1 MKKNKYDLFLILK
14 KLNKFK
20 LLNNLSAL
28 NEEKSKINLVKKTLI
43 EMLSEKST
51 SDSKEEFGSD
61 IKAMASFRASLMN
74 KLEISSNREGH
85 INNEIKENLSE
96 IGKIE
101 KQKETINLR
110 KKMNQ
115 SKLDN
120 LSELKKENYFRPK
133 NIPLL

>member
-96 IGKIE
+96 IAKIE

>member
-43 EMLSEKST
+43 EMLSEKNT

-61 IKAMASFRASLMN
+61 IKAKASF
-74 KLEISSNREGH
+74 
-85 INNEIKENLSE
+85 
-96 IGKIE
+96 E
-101 KQKETINLR
+101 KQKEKINLR

>member
-110 KKMNQ
+110 KE
-115 SKLDN
+115 D
-120 LSELKKENYFRPK
+120 EPE
-133 NIPLL
+133 